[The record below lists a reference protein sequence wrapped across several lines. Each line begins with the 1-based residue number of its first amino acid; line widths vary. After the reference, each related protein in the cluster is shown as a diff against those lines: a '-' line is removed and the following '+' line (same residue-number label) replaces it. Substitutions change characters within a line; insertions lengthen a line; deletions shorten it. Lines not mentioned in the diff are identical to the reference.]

1 MRIGQF
7 NAGTDPEQLRSCF
20 EIVAAAQPLDDP
32 RLPVRP
38 LTSFR
43 NRWTSGF
50 GGHPRQTSPGVDGAD
65 EAVGRCL
72 LTLSELENP
81 TLGWRV
87 LAVAPARLRVGA
99 GRAMLEHC
107 IGQAR
112 LAGRVQLASEAK
124 DGSAGYRRRRSGG
137 RYERHRRGD
146 QATRHRPWPARTASR
161 LPRGR
166 WAPRGGT

>member
-1 MRIGQF
+1 MRTEQL
-7 NAGTDPEQLRSCF
+7 NAGTDADQLRSCF

-32 RLPVRP
+32 GLPVRS
-38 LTSFR
+38 LTYFR

-50 GGHPRQTSPGVDGAD
+50 GGHSRQTCLLVDGAD
-65 EAVGRCL
+65 EAVGCYL
-72 LTLSELENP
+72 LTLPELENP

-87 LAVAPARLRVGA
+87 LAVAPARLRAGA

-124 DGSAGYRRRRSGG
+124 DGSLGYRRRRSGG

-146 QATRHRPWPARTASR
+146 QATRHRPWPARPASR
-161 LPRGR
+161 RR
-166 WAPRGGT
+166 APRGGT